1 MPRGAALRYVTRGCP
16 PARAASP
23 VPGRAAAARA
33 PGSGRGAAALRKA
46 LRPSPRAAERR
57 ADRRVRQCGRA
68 RRAMRGLRTA
78 GERLGAVRAGA
89 VLCGACRGG
98 DERRVLGCRSPSC
111 RRAPVPSSCAAP
123 GPLGRGLSPSQRCA
137 VASEPRRAPAGT
149 AGPSE
154 PRLGPRGALL
164 RAGVWEAEGE
174 SLAASHCR
182 LQHVPVKQVL
192 SEALLGRLKR
202 GGGLRGPA
210 AGWCAQ

>member
-98 DERRVLGCRSPSC
+98 EERRVPGCRSPSC
-111 RRAPVPSSCAAP
+111 RRARLPSSSGAVGKRA
-123 GPLGRGLSPSQRCA
+123 GTRGSRPRSA
-137 VASEPRRAPAGT
+137 VRLLQNRAERLPARRVLQSRVWDPAGRCCVRGFGKQSGNPWPLLT
-149 AGPSE
+149 AGCST
-154 PRLGPRGALL
+154 
-164 RAGVWEAEGE
+164 
-174 SLAASHCR
+174 CR
-182 LQHVPVKQVL
+182 
-192 SEALLGRLKR
+192 
-202 GGGLRGPA
+202 
-210 AGWCAQ
+210 